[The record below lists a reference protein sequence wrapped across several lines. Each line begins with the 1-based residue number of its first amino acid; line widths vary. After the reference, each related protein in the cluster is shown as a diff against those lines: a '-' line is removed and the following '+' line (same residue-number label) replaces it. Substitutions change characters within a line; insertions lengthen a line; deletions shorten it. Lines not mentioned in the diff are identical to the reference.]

1 MTNHFGKLIL
11 TLFLLAV
18 FSFGDTTAPVD
29 VWAQAEGSSLA
40 KQVQGTWI
48 LVSNIN
54 ERDGQKIDTFGP
66 NPRGQLILTP
76 GGHFSMILMRASLPK
91 FASNNRLKG
100 TAEENQAV
108 VQGSHA
114 FYGTYKVG
122 NEKDRT
128 IILHVEG
135 CTFPNWDGQDLPR
148 VMTLSEDEL
157 KQVNPAA
164 AIGGKNYVT
173 WKRAE

>member
-1 MTNHFGKLIL
+1 MTSHFGKLVL
-11 TLFLLAV
+11 ALFLLAV

-29 VWAQAEGSSLA
+29 VWAQAGGSSLA

-66 NPRGQLILTP
+66 NPRGQMILTP
-76 GGHFSMILMRASLPK
+76 GGYFSMILMRASIPK

-100 TAEENQAV
+100 TVEENQAV

-148 VMTLSEDEL
+148 VMTLSGDEL
-157 KQVNPAA
+157 QQVNPAA

>member
-18 FSFGDTTAPVD
+18 FSFGDNSAPVD
-29 VWAQAEGSSLA
+29 VWAQAGGSSLA

-54 ERDGQKIDTFGP
+54 ERDGQKNDTFGP

-114 FYGTYKVG
+114 FYGIYKMG
-122 NEKDRT
+122 SEKEKT

-135 CTFPNWDGQDLPR
+135 CTFPNWDSQDLPR

>member
-1 MTNHFGKLIL
+1 MTSHFGKLVL
-11 TLFLLAV
+11 ALFLLAV

-29 VWAQAEGSSLA
+29 VWAQAGGSSLA

-66 NPRGQLILTP
+66 NPRGQMILTP
-76 GGHFSMILMRASLPK
+76 GGYFSMILMRASIPK

-100 TAEENQAV
+100 TVEENQAV
-108 VQGSHA
+108 VQGSHSQ
-114 FYGTYKVG
+114 FGIYKVVSEQE
-122 NEKDRT
+122 NT
-128 IILHVEG
+128 IILHIAG
-135 CTFPNWDGQDLPR
+135 STFPNWDGQDQR
-148 VMTLSEDEL
+148 RIMTVSGDEL
-157 KQVNPAA
+157 KATVPAA
-164 AIGGKNYVT
+164 AVGGTNYLI

>member
-1 MTNHFGKLIL
+1 MTNHFGKLVLVLIL
-11 TLFLLAV
+11 LTV
-18 FSFGDTTAPVD
+18 FSFGDNFAPVN

-40 KQVQGTWI
+40 KQVQGTWL

-100 TAEENQAV
+100 TVEENQAV

-114 FYGTYKVG
+114 FFGI
-122 NEKDRT
+122 RASS
-128 IILHVEG
+128 H
-135 CTFPNWDGQDLPR
+135 
-148 VMTLSEDEL
+148 
-157 KQVNPAA
+157 NPACGTRRIFTVCQPWSMMA
-164 AIGGKNYVT
+164 YGS
-173 WKRAE
+173 EES